1 MKNAKK
7 VLQNFDDTGAVVAL
21 KNISKTILRDET
33 YASLK
38 KAILTGKIAQ
48 GEKLTIRKL
57 SALSDFSPTPIREAL
72 LKLEQDGVVT
82 RASSGQFFVRRFSE
96 KEVGQIF
103 QLRILLETYGATE
116 AIGYVTENDIIYL
129 EENIKESEIALGQGL
144 ISAVS
149 LLNTEFHNFLTGI
162 PKNEILQDLLQRIS
176 DKIWINRSTAL
187 WASGKAKTAIIQH
200 RKIVESIKNRNIEE
214 LEQILKEHILTAQQ
228 IVMEEAAKN
237 EEP

>member
-1 MKNAKK
+1 MKRATK
-7 VLQNFDDTGAVVAL
+7 VQQNFDDTGTAVDL
-21 KNISKTILRDET
+21 KSISKTILRDET

-129 EENIKESEIALGQGL
+129 
-144 ISAVS
+144 
-149 LLNTEFHNFLTGI
+149 
-162 PKNEILQDLLQRIS
+162 
-176 DKIWINRSTAL
+176 
-187 WASGKAKTAIIQH
+187 
-200 RKIVESIKNRNIEE
+200 
-214 LEQILKEHILTAQQ
+214 
-228 IVMEEAAKN
+228 
-237 EEP
+237 